1 MSLSVSGLLKPVNV
15 RNDVSHNWQIM
26 QIVYK
31 FYNEQ
36 KFTDIL
42 FEFPYTKY
50 KFTAHRLILAAAS
63 PYFLELFDNA
73 DDDCNSLTVTK
84 MESDTFEQLVIYCYN
99 GQTNITTGNAE
110 RMAKGA
116 MLLRLYDVVD
126 ICVNYMMDHIND
138 FIVRKLI
145 TLATEMEYK
154 KFETRLLAYIVKN
167 FEQLNQNGEIFDLN
181 VAQWKFIIK
190 ELDVNVGAQADIFRA
205 IKGWYEYKAT
215 ERQQYLPDLIGSLAL
230 NEFDSDF
237 LRQQIKPLPGCEALA
252 TEALTKRGELPSWVA
267 VQTRGEDRFGYKDI
281 LLYNQAKEEW
291 VKVISLEIE
300 KFYFSTAFMENS
312 LFFIGG
318 IKTNGASATVLR
330 YNLLTNKF
338 SEIPSLKTD
347 RFSSSVAVVN
357 NSIYVIGGTNDSMD
371 PLLSMECYS
380 TSTGRWEYT
389 SHLFMYRTLAGV
401 AILNDDIYLIG
412 GKDFHVVN
420 SVERYNIVTK
430 RWYYCEGMA
439 EARENP
445 GVVAHKGY
453 IYAIGGCPKDL
464 KTVERYDPKQDKW
477 TKIASLN
484 VARRHICAAAIGDQL
499 WAFGGVI
506 GPAQRDDTVEV
517 YNVTSDKWLVKKK
530 LPVTGEF
537 DCVTLPTS
545 LADNLK

>member
-1 MSLSVSGLLKPVNV
+1 MSLSVSGLSTPVNV
-15 RNDVSHNWQIM
+15 RNDVRHNFEIM

-31 FYNEQ
+31 LYNEQ
-36 KFTDIL
+36 KYTDIL

-99 GQTNITTGNAE
+99 GQTDITAGNAE

-138 FIVRKLI
+138 FLVRKLI

-167 FEQLNQNGEIFDLN
+167 FKELNQNGEIFDLN

-190 ELDVNVGAQADIFRA
+190 ELDVNVVSQADIFWA
-205 IKGWYEYKAT
+205 IKCWYEYKAT

-230 NEFDSDF
+230 TEFDNDF
-237 LRQQIKPLPGCEALA
+237 LRQQIKPLPGCEGLA
-252 TEALTKRGELPSWVA
+252 TEALKRRGDLPTWVA
-267 VQTRGEDRFGYKDI
+267 VQNWGENWLGYKDI

-291 VKVISLEIE
+291 IKATGLEI
-300 KFYFSTAFMENS
+300 KRYYFSTAFMENS

-318 IKTNGASATVLR
+318 RSMDGISKAVLG
-330 YNLLTNKF
+330 YNLLTKKF
-338 SEIPSLKTD
+338 TEMPSLQDKRT
-347 RFSSSVAVVN
+347 STSVAVVN
-357 NSIYVIGGTNDSMD
+357 NAIYVFGGKAGNDS
-371 PLLSMECYS
+371 LISVECYS
-380 TSTGRWEYT
+380 TSIGRWEYRSAIPT
-389 SHLFMYRTLAGV
+389 RRASAGV

-412 GKDFHVVN
+412 GKDLRALNKVD
-420 SVERYNIVTK
+420 RYNVATNS
-430 RWYYCEGMA
+430 WHYCNPMT
-439 EARENP
+439 EARESP
-445 GVVAHKGY
+445 AVVAHQGY
-453 IYAIGGCPKDL
+453 IYAMSGGFSDL

-484 VARRHICAAAIGDQL
+484 VARRYICAASIGNQL

-506 GPAQRDDTVEV
+506 GPAQWDDTVEV
-517 YNVTSDKWLVKKK
+517 YDVSSDKWLVKKK
-530 LPVTGEF
+530 LPVTGKF
-537 DCVTLPTS
+537 DCVAMPTS